1 MTVREFAA
9 EQAAN
14 GFTVWRSYDEP
25 GGIRDQLYAAARNNP
40 QLVKLEVLGHTGQ
53 GREIIAVK
61 LTQGA
66 QEQPDGRRPAV
77 LYSSTQH
84 AREWISTEVNR
95 RLMNHYIDRWR
106 ANDREVRKLLQTT
119 ELWFILVAN
128 PDGYQY
134 TFDHERLW
142 RKNLRDNNG
151 DGQTQVGDGVDP
163 NRNFPNHWGYDEEG
177 SSSIQSSDT
186 YRGPAPMSEPETQA
200 MVGLLDRIGFAF
212 QVNWHSNGQWLLYA
226 EGWQTGTPTADDPIY
241 YAMSG
246 NLDDPA
252 IDEFHPGLSSDVLY
266 VTNGETT
273 DYAHAVTGA
282 LAWTPELSA
291 GCDGCGFV
299 FPDDEALV
307 QAEFERN
314 LPFAMSVADSAV
326 DPANPKTVT
335 GITTKPF
342 YIDSDDPYKRSNPGT
357 QLSFAKSYGDPQ
369 PVAVIAKRSLG
380 AVTVKYRING
390 GAVQSAPTS
399 EWEGGSRYNPASVY
413 YHQMRGVVTGTD
425 PGDSVEVW
433 FEGGGQRSDSF
444 TYQAVSESGNRV
456 LVVAAEDYTGASPVQ
471 DAGAALR
478 RHVHRRPGRQRPA
491 GRRLRHRRR
500 RADRPGRPRSAQP
513 LRRGHLG
520 DRKRPGHPH
529 RRPRWRQRR
538 PAGTRRTARV
548 PLVHERGRQGALRRR
563 LRRPAVHDGDQLYD
577 PKGEIAC
584 NPLPA
589 GTDPR
594 RCLPL
599 FGSFFGGDTTNDVL
613 QYYLGGYV
621 AVANDG
627 HVGGA
632 ARSTRCGV
640 DDPFTGLTWGLDD
653 PVFAGNTVRRSSFLA
668 TSGILPVDQFQQF
681 ESWAAA
687 RYDKPGGPFD
697 PHTGT
702 QYVYSQIAD
711 VSYKRLTREIAV
723 PAAGGS
729 MTFWT
734 SYDTEAEWDH
744 LFVEARTP
752 GGDDWTTLPDAN
764 GHTTTERPAR
774 AAPRA
779 GSTLHPQLAHYQTW
793 DGVDACTATGTTGAW
808 NAASGNSAGWQEWSI
823 DLSAYA
829 GETVEISIAYASD
842 WATQGIGVFVDDITL
857 PDGTSTSFETGLDG
871 WAITGPPEGSAPNVN
886 NFIRTD
892 ASGFPV
898 GNAIA
903 TPHSLLLGF
912 GLEGVSTA
920 DERNAVMGRAGMT
933 ARTSSRFRSM
943 SSASSASRLRRR
955 SDSVLDGRTFM
966 CQSFAGDG
974 DAVEV
979 GDLALAGEAL
989 LHLLELEGDVGDR
1002 RVDLAGEEVALAERA
1017 QELGER
1023 LPPLRDEL
1031 EHEEGRDRP
1040 GVGLVK
1046 SRK

>member
-1 MTVREFAA
+1 MCAGLTSATATPTGAGRDPDRLDAYTATVAPSQLPAIAQQGFDVSGQRLVRGGVELDLVLTQGQADRLEARGVDLELTRIKGGKTVRQFAA
-9 EQAAN
+9 EQAAG

-25 GGIRDQLYAAARNNP
+25 GGIRDQLYAAARRNP

-66 QEQPDGRRPAV
+66 NEVPDGARAAV
-77 LYSSTQH
+77 LFSSTQH

-106 ANDREVRKLLQTT
+106 ANNREVRKLLQKT

-212 QVNWHSNGQWLLYA
+212 QVNWHSAGQWLLYA
-226 EGWQTGTPTADDPIY
+226 EGWQTSTPTADDPIY

-282 LAWTPELSA
+282 LAWTPELSE

-299 FPDDEALV
+299 FPDDPALV
-307 QAEFERN
+307 KAEFQRN
-314 LPFAMSVADSAV
+314 LPFAHSVARSAV

-335 GITTKPF
+335 GIQTKPF
-342 YIDSDDPYKRSNPGT
+342 YIDSEDPYKSSNPGV
-357 QLSFAKSYGDPQ
+357 QLSFARSYGDPQ
-369 PVAVIAKRSLG
+369 PVAVIAQRSLG
-380 AVTVKYRING
+380 AVEVKYRING
-390 GAVQSAPTS
+390 GAVQRAPMS
-399 EWEGGSRYNPASVY
+399 EWDGGSRYNPASVY
-413 YHQMRGVVTGTD
+413 YHQLRGVVTGTD

-444 TYQAVSESGNRV
+444 TYQAASESGNRV

-471 DAGAALR
+471 TPGPHFAAEYVDALAANGQQAD
-478 RHVHRRPGRQRPA
+478 VYDIDAA
-491 GRRLRHRRR
+491 GRTAPDALGVLSHYDAVIWETGNDLVTRTAGRAGGN
-500 RADRPGRPRSAQP
+500 ADRLALDELLEFRSYLNEGGKVLLA
-513 LRRGHLG
+513 G
-520 DRKRPGHPH
+520 DA
-529 RRPRWRQRR
+529 
-538 PAGTRRTARV
+538 AGQQYTNA
-548 PLVHERGRQGALRRR
+548 
-563 LRRPAVHDGDQLYD
+563 AVGNQLYD
-577 PKGEIAC
+577 PQGEIAC

-599 FGSFFGGDTTNDVL
+599 FGSFFGGDGTNDVL

-627 HVGGA
+627 HDNGA
-632 ARSTRCGV
+632 AFDAVGV
-640 DDPFTGLTWGLDD
+640 DDPFTGLAWGLDD
-653 PVFAGNTVRRSSFLA
+653 PTFAGNAIRRSSFLA
-668 TSGILPVDQFQQF
+668 TSGILPPDQYKQF
-681 ESWAAA
+681 ESWPSA
-687 RYDKPGGPFD
+687 RYEKPGGPFD

-752 GGDDWTTLPDAN
+752 GGDDWTTLPDAG
-764 GHTTTERPAR
+764 GHTTTDTGQSCPA
-774 AAPRA
+774 
-779 GSTLHPQLAHYQTW
+779 GWVELHPHLAHYQTW
-793 DGVDACTATGTTGAW
+793 NGVDACTGTGTTGTW
-808 NAASGNSAGWQEWSI
+808 NAASGNSGGWQQWSI
-823 DLSAYA
+823 DFSAYA
-829 GETVEISIAYASD
+829 GASVEISIAYVSD
-842 WATQGIGVFVDDITL
+842 WAVQGIGVFVDDITL
-857 PDGTSTSFETGLDG
+857 PDGTGTSFETGLDG
-871 WAITGPPEGSAPNVN
+871 WAIAGPPAGSAPNVN
-886 NFIRTD
+886 NFTRTD

-898 GNAIA
+898 GNTIT

-912 GLEGVSTA
+912 GLEGVSTPA
-920 DERNAVMGRAGMT
+920 ERNAVMGRA
-933 ARTSSRFRSM
+933 
-943 SSASSASRLRRR
+943 
-955 SDSVLDGRTFM
+955 LD
-966 CQSFAGDG
+966 
-974 DAVEV
+974 
-979 GDLALAGEAL
+979 
-989 LHLLELEGDVGDR
+989 HLLE
-1002 RVDLAGEEVALAERA
+1002 
-1017 QELGER
+1017 
-1023 LPPLRDEL
+1023 
-1031 EHEEGRDRP
+1031 
-1040 GVGLVK
+1040 
-1046 SRK
+1046 

>member
-1 MTVREFAA
+1 MMRTPRRLVSVLAVVVLLGGLAAGNASAAPTQSQPAEDDQLDAYTAVVQPDELAAIAEQGIDVSGQRQVATGTELDVVLDQAQAEGLRGKGIDLQLTRVQGGQTVQQFAA
-9 EQAAN
+9 AQAAS
-14 GFTVWRSYDEP
+14 GFNVWRSFDEP

-40 QLVKLEVLGHTGQ
+40 QLVKLEVIGHTGQ

-66 QEQPDGRRPAV
+66 RGIRDGRRPAV

-95 RLMNHYIDRWR
+95 RLMNHYINRWR
-106 ANDREVRKLLQTT
+106 AKDREVRKLLQTT
-119 ELWFILVAN
+119 ELWFVLVAN

-134 TFDHERLW
+134 TFENERLW

-186 YRGPAPMSEPETQA
+186 YRGPAPLSEPETQA

-212 QVNWHSNGQWLLYA
+212 QVNWHSAGQWLLYA

-246 NLDDPA
+246 NLDAPA
-252 IDEFHPGLSSDVLY
+252 IAEFHPGLSSDVLY

-273 DYAHAVTGA
+273 DYAHATTGA
-282 LAWTPELSA
+282 LAWTPELSE

-299 FPDDEALV
+299 FPDDDALV

-314 LPFAMSVADSAV
+314 LPFASSVARSAV
-326 DPANPKTVT
+326 DPDDPKTVT
-335 GITTKPF
+335 GIKTMPF

-357 QLSFAKSYGDPQ
+357 QLSFTKSYGDPQ

-380 AVTVKYRING
+380 SVRLKYRING
-390 GAVQSAPTS
+390 GRVQSARTS
-399 EWEGGSRYNPASVY
+399 EWGGGSTYNPASVY
-413 YHQMRGVVTGTD
+413 YRQMRGVVRGTE

-433 FEGGGQRSDSF
+433 FEGGGKRSDSF
-444 TYQAVSESGNRV
+444 TYEAVSESRNRA

-471 DAGAALR
+471 TGGPNYVDTYVDALAANGQQAD
-478 RHVHRRPGRQRPA
+478 VYDIDAA
-491 GRRLRHRRR
+491 GRLAPDALGVLSHYDAVIWETGDDLVTRTAGRAGGN
-500 RADRPGRPRSAQP
+500 ADRLALDELLEFRSYMNEGGKVLLA
-513 LRRGHLG
+513 G
-520 DRKRPGHPH
+520 DS
-529 RRPRWRQRR
+529 
-538 PAGTRRTARV
+538 AGQQYTNA
-548 PLVHERGRQGALRRR
+548 
-563 LRRPAVHDGDQLYD
+563 AVGNQLYD

-599 FGSFFGGDTTNDVL
+599 FGSFFGGDTMNDVL
-613 QYYLGGYV
+613 QYYLGAYV
-621 AVANDG
+621 GVANDG
-627 HVGGA
+627 HSGGA
-632 ARSTRCGV
+632 AFDATGV
-640 DDPFTGLTWGLDD
+640 DDPFTGLAWGLND
-653 PVFAGNTVRRSSFLA
+653 PNLTANNVRRSSFLA
-668 TSGILPVDQFQQF
+668 TSGILPPDQFKQF
-681 ESWAAA
+681 DSWPAA
-687 RYDKPGGPFD
+687 RYAKPGGPFD

-729 MTFWT
+729 LTFWT

-752 GGDDWTTLPDAN
+752 GGEDWTTLPEAN
-764 GHTTTERPAR
+764 GHTTTATGQSCPA
-774 AAPRA
+774 
-779 GSTLHPQLAHYQTW
+779 GWVTLHPHLAHYQTW
-793 DGVDACTATGTTGAW
+793 NGVDACTGTGTTGAW
-808 NAASGNSAGWQEWSI
+808 NAASGNSAGWQEWTI

-829 GETVEISIAYASD
+829 GGTVEISIAYASD
-842 WATQGIGVFVDDITL
+842 WASQGIGVFVDDITL

-871 WAITGPPEGSAPNVN
+871 WAIAGPPEGSAPNVN
-886 NFIRTD
+886 NFVQTD

-912 GLEGVSTA
+912 GLEGVSTEA
-920 DERNAVMGRAGMT
+920 ERNEVMGRA
-933 ARTSSRFRSM
+933 
-943 SSASSASRLRRR
+943 
-955 SDSVLDGRTFM
+955 LD
-966 CQSFAGDG
+966 
-974 DAVEV
+974 
-979 GDLALAGEAL
+979 
-989 LHLLELEGDVGDR
+989 HLLD
-1002 RVDLAGEEVALAERA
+1002 
-1017 QELGER
+1017 
-1023 LPPLRDEL
+1023 
-1031 EHEEGRDRP
+1031 
-1040 GVGLVK
+1040 
-1046 SRK
+1046 

>member
-1 MTVREFAA
+1 MKRTPRRLVSVLAVFVLLGGLATGTASAGPAETQPAGDDRLEAYTAVVQADQLPAIAEQGIDVSAQQPVADGVELEMVLDQDQADRLRGRGVDLKLTRVQGGLTVQQFAA

-14 GFTVWRSYDEP
+14 GFNVWRSYDEP
-25 GGIRDQLYAAARNNP
+25 GGIRDQLYAAARRNP
-40 QLVKLEVLGHTGQ
+40 QLVKLEVLGHTAQ

-61 LTQGA
+61 LTQGTSDV
-66 QEQPDGRRPAV
+66 PDGTRPAV

-95 RLMNHYIDRWR
+95 RLMNFYIDRWR

-119 ELWFILVAN
+119 ELWFVLVAN

-163 NRNFPNHWGYDEEG
+163 NRNFPNHWGWDEEG

-212 QVNWHSNGQWLLYA
+212 QVNWHSAGQWLLYA

-246 NLDDPA
+246 NLDAPA
-252 IDEFHPGLSSDVLY
+252 IAEFHPGLSSDVLY

-273 DYAHAVTGA
+273 DYAHARTGA
-282 LAWTPELSA
+282 LAWTPELSE

-299 FPDDEALV
+299 FPDDDALV

-314 LPFAMSVADSAV
+314 LPFARSVADSAV
-326 DPANPKTVT
+326 DPDDPKTVT

-342 YIDSDDPYKRSNPGT
+342 YVDSDDPYKRSNPGV
-357 QLSFAKSYGDPQ
+357 QLSFTQSYGDPQ

-380 AVTVKYRING
+380 DVTVKYRING
-390 GAVQSAPTS
+390 GDPQSAPTS

-444 TYQAVSESGNRV
+444 TYQAVSETGNPV

-471 DAGAALR
+471 APGGPHYVDTYTAALAANGQQAD
-478 RHVHRRPGRQRPA
+478 VYDIDAA
-491 GRRLRHRRR
+491 GRVAPDALGVLSHYDAVVWETGDDLVT
-500 RADRPGRPRSAQP
+500 RAAGRAGGNVDLLALDELLQFRSYMNEGGKLLFA
-513 LRRGHLG
+513 G
-520 DRKRPGHPH
+520 DS
-529 RRPRWRQRR
+529 
-538 PAGTRRTARV
+538 AGQQYTSA
-548 PLVHERGRQGALRRR
+548 
-563 LRRPAVHDGDQLYD
+563 AVGNQLYD

-599 FGSFFGGDTTNDVL
+599 FGSFGGGDTTNDVL

-627 HVGGA
+627 HVGGVA
-632 ARSTRCGV
+632 FDSVGV

-653 PVFAGNTVRRSSFLA
+653 PIFAGNNFRRSSFLA
-668 TSGILPVDQFQQF
+668 TSGVLPVDQFKQF

-687 RYDKPGGPFD
+687 RYAKPGGPFD

-711 VSYKRLTREIAV
+711 VSYKRLSREIAV

-734 SYDTEAEWDH
+734 SYDTEPAWDH

-764 GHTTTERPAR
+764 GHTTTSPGQSCPA
-774 AAPRA
+774 
-779 GSTLHPQLAHYQTW
+779 GWVTLHPQLAHYQTW
-793 DGVDACTATGTTGAW
+793 DGANACTGTGSTGAW
-808 NAASGNSAGWQEWSI
+808 NAASGNSAGWQEWRI
-823 DLSAYA
+823 DLTGYA
-829 GETVEISIAYASD
+829 GQTVEISIAYASD
-842 WATQGIGVFVDDITL
+842 WAVQGIGVFVDDITL
-857 PDGTSTSFETGLDG
+857 PDGTTTSFETGLDG
-871 WAITGPPEGSAPNVN
+871 WAITGSPEGSAPNVN
-886 NFIRTD
+886 DFIRTD

-903 TPHSLLLGF
+903 TPHSLMLGF
-912 GLEGVSTA
+912 GLEGVSTE
-920 DERNAVMGRAGMT
+920 DERNAVMGRA
-933 ARTSSRFRSM
+933 
-943 SSASSASRLRRR
+943 
-955 SDSVLDGRTFM
+955 LD
-966 CQSFAGDG
+966 
-974 DAVEV
+974 
-979 GDLALAGEAL
+979 
-989 LHLLELEGDVGDR
+989 HLLG
-1002 RVDLAGEEVALAERA
+1002 
-1017 QELGER
+1017 
-1023 LPPLRDEL
+1023 
-1031 EHEEGRDRP
+1031 
-1040 GVGLVK
+1040 
-1046 SRK
+1046 

>member
-1 MTVREFAA
+1 MRSSLIGSLVAAVVTAMCVGLTSATATPASAGRDPDRLDAYTVTVAPSQMSAIAEQGFEATGQRPVPGGVELDLVMTKSQADQLEAKGLDVKLTRVKGGKTVRQLAA
-9 EQAAN
+9 DQAVG

-25 GGIRDQLYAAARNNP
+25 GGIRDQLYAAAKKNP

-61 LTQGA
+61 LTQGTSDI
-66 QEQPDGRRPAV
+66 PDGARPAV

-95 RLMNHYIDRWR
+95 RLMNYYIDRWR
-106 ANDREVRKLLQTT
+106 ANDRAVRKLLQKT

-163 NRNFPNHWGYDEEG
+163 NRNFPNHWGWDEEG

-186 YRGPAPMSEPETQA
+186 YRGPAPLSEPETQA

-212 QVNWHSNGQWLLYA
+212 QVNWHSNGQWLLYS
-226 EGWQTGTPTADDPIY
+226 EGWQTSTPTADDPIY

-314 LPFAMSVADSAV
+314 LPFARSVADSAV
-326 DPANPKTVT
+326 DPANPTTVT
-335 GITTKPF
+335 GMTTKPF
-342 YIDSDDPYKRSNPGT
+342 YVDSDDPYKRSNPGT
-357 QLSFAKSYGDPQ
+357 QLSFTKSYGDPQ

-380 AVTVKYRING
+380 EVRVKYRING
-390 GAVQSAPTS
+390 GDVQTS
-399 EWEGGSRYNPASVY
+399 DEPMTEWEGGSRYNPASVY
-413 YHQMRGVVTGTD
+413 YHQLRGVVTGTD

-444 TYQAVSESGNRV
+444 TYQAVSESGHRV

-471 DAGAALR
+471 D
-478 RHVHRRPGRQRPA
+478 PA
-491 GRRLRHRRR
+491 GPHFAGEYVDALAANGQTADVYDVDAAGRVAPDALGVLSHYDAVVWETGNDLVTRTAGRGGGN
-500 RADRPGRPRSAQP
+500 ADRLALDELLEFRSYMNE
-513 LRRGHLG
+513 GGKVMLG
-520 DRKRPGHPH
+520 GDS
-529 RRPRWRQRR
+529 
-538 PAGTRRTARV
+538 AGQQYTMA
-548 PLVHERGRQGALRRR
+548 
-563 LRRPAVHDGDQLYD
+563 QLYD
-577 PKGEIAC
+577 PKGEIVC
-584 NPLPA
+584 NPPPA

-613 QYYLGGYV
+613 QYWLGGYV
-621 AVANDG
+621 AVATDG
-627 HVGGA
+627 LDDNGTAFDAV
-632 ARSTRCGV
+632 GV
-640 DDPFTGLTWGLDD
+640 DDPFTGLAWGLDD

-668 TSGILPVDQFQQF
+668 TSGILPVEEFKQF
-681 ESWAAA
+681 ESWPSA
-687 RYDKPGGPFD
+687 RYNKPGGPFD

-711 VSYKRLTREIAV
+711 VSYKRLTREVAV
-723 PAAGGS
+723 PGAGGS

-734 SYDTEAEWDH
+734 SYDTEAQWDH

-752 GGDDWTTLPDAN
+752 GGDDWTTLPDVN
-764 GHTTTERPAR
+764 GATTTDTGQSCPA
-774 AAPRA
+774 
-779 GSTLHPQLAHYQTW
+779 GWVTLHPHLAHYQTF
-793 DGVDACTATGTTGAW
+793 DGVGACTGTGTTGAW

-829 GETVEISIAYASD
+829 GQTVEISIAYASD

-871 WAITGPPEGSAPNVN
+871 WAITGPPAGSAPNAN
-886 NFIRTD
+886 NFFRTD

-920 DERNAVMGRAGMT
+920 AERDAVMGRA
-933 ARTSSRFRSM
+933 
-943 SSASSASRLRRR
+943 
-955 SDSVLDGRTFM
+955 LD
-966 CQSFAGDG
+966 
-974 DAVEV
+974 
-979 GDLALAGEAL
+979 
-989 LHLLELEGDVGDR
+989 HLLE
-1002 RVDLAGEEVALAERA
+1002 
-1017 QELGER
+1017 
-1023 LPPLRDEL
+1023 
-1031 EHEEGRDRP
+1031 
-1040 GVGLVK
+1040 
-1046 SRK
+1046 

>member
-1 MTVREFAA
+1 MVTAVGPTRRWSNASIACHFTGRGGRRRTLRGAHDRVCRTERGSPDRLDAYTAVVQAAEIPTIAQQGIDVSGQRPVANGIELDMVLDQAQADRLRGQGVDLKLTRVKGGLTVQEFAA

-14 GFTVWRSYDEP
+14 GFTVWRSYDEA

-66 QEQPDGRRPAV
+66 QAQPDGTRPAV

-226 EGWQTGTPTADDPIY
+226 EGWQTSTPTADDPIY

-291 GCDGCGFV
+291 GCAGCGFV

-314 LPFAMSVADSAV
+314 LPFARSVADSAV
-326 DPANPKTVT
+326 DPDDPKTVT

-342 YIDSDDPYKRSNPGT
+342 YVDSDDPYKRSNPGV
-357 QLSFAKSYGDPQ
+357 QLSFARSYGDPQ

-471 DAGAALR
+471 D
-478 RHVHRRPGRQRPA
+478 PA
-491 GRRLRHRRR
+491 GPHFVTQYTDALAANGQE
-500 RADRPGRPRSAQP
+500 ADVYDIDAAGRMAPDALGVLSHYDAVIV
-513 LRRGHLG
+513 G

-529 RRPRWRQRR
+529 RRPRWRQCR

-548 PLVHERGRQGALRRR
+548 PLVHERGRQGAPRRR
-563 LRRPAVHDGDQLYD
+563 LRRPAVHQRRRECPVVRPQGRDRLQPASRGYG
-577 PKGEIAC
+577 PAA
-584 NPLPA
+584 LPA
-589 GTDPR
+589 LVRLVLRWRRHERRDAVLPGWLRCRGQRRSRRRRRVRLDRRRRPVHGPRVGPR
-594 RCLPL
+594 R
-599 FGSFFGGDTTNDVL
+599 
-613 QYYLGGYV
+613 
-621 AVANDG
+621 
-627 HVGGA
+627 
-632 ARSTRCGV
+632 
-640 DDPFTGLTWGLDD
+640 
-653 PVFAGNTVRRSSFLA
+653 
-668 TSGILPVDQFQQF
+668 
-681 ESWAAA
+681 
-687 RYDKPGGPFD
+687 
-697 PHTGT
+697 
-702 QYVYSQIAD
+702 
-711 VSYKRLTREIAV
+711 
-723 PAAGGS
+723 
-729 MTFWT
+729 
-734 SYDTEAEWDH
+734 
-744 LFVEARTP
+744 
-752 GGDDWTTLPDAN
+752 
-764 GHTTTERPAR
+764 
-774 AAPRA
+774 
-779 GSTLHPQLAHYQTW
+779 
-793 DGVDACTATGTTGAW
+793 
-808 NAASGNSAGWQEWSI
+808 
-823 DLSAYA
+823 
-829 GETVEISIAYASD
+829 
-842 WATQGIGVFVDDITL
+842 
-857 PDGTSTSFETGLDG
+857 
-871 WAITGPPEGSAPNVN
+871 
-886 NFIRTD
+886 
-892 ASGFPV
+892 
-898 GNAIA
+898 
-903 TPHSLLLGF
+903 
-912 GLEGVSTA
+912 
-920 DERNAVMGRAGMT
+920 
-933 ARTSSRFRSM
+933 
-943 SSASSASRLRRR
+943 SRLRR
-955 SDSVLDGRTFM
+955 
-966 CQSFAGDG
+966 
-974 DAVEV
+974 
-979 GDLALAGEAL
+979 
-989 LHLLELEGDVGDR
+989 
-1002 RVDLAGEEVALAERA
+1002 
-1017 QELGER
+1017 
-1023 LPPLRDEL
+1023 
-1031 EHEEGRDRP
+1031 
-1040 GVGLVK
+1040 
-1046 SRK
+1046 

>member
-1 MTVREFAA
+1 MKRWMLFAAVVAAFCTGLTAASATPSAGRDPDQLDAYTAVVQAAELPMIAQQGIDVSGQRRVAKGIKLDMVLDQAQADRLRGRGVDLKLTRVKGGKTVRQFAA

-14 GFTVWRSYDEP
+14 GFTVWRSFDEP

-95 RLMNHYIDRWR
+95 RLMNYYIAQWR
-106 ANDREVRKLLQTT
+106 ANNRQVRKLLQTT

-134 TFDHERLW
+134 TFEHERLW

-151 DGQTQVGDGVDP
+151 DGETQVGDGVDP

-186 YRGPAPMSEPETQA
+186 YRGPAPRSEPETQA

-226 EGWQTGTPTADDPIY
+226 EGWQTSTPTADDPIY
-241 YAMSG
+241 YALSG

-291 GCDGCGFV
+291 GCPGCGFV
-299 FPDDEALV
+299 FPDNEALV

-314 LPFAMSVADSAV
+314 LPFAQSVANSAV
-326 DPANPKTVT
+326 DPDDPKTVT

-342 YIDSDDPYKRSNPGT
+342 YVNSDDPYKRSNPGV
-357 QLSFAKSYGDPQ
+357 QLSFTRSYGDPQ

-425 PGDSVEVW
+425 PGDTVEVW
-433 FEGGGQRSDSF
+433 FEGGGQRSESF
-444 TYQAVSESGNRV
+444 TYEAVSESGNRV

-471 DAGAALR
+471 D
-478 RHVHRRPGRQRPA
+478 PA
-491 GRRLRHRRR
+491 GPHFVDTYTDALAANGQQADVYDIDAAGRIAPDALGVLSHYDAVIWETGNDLVTRTAGRGGGN
-500 RADRPGRPRSAQP
+500 ADRLALDELLEFRSYMNEGGKVLLA
-513 LRRGHLG
+513 G
-520 DRKRPGHPH
+520 DS
-529 RRPRWRQRR
+529 
-538 PAGTRRTARV
+538 AGQQYTNA
-548 PLVHERGRQGALRRR
+548 
-563 LRRPAVHDGDQLYD
+563 AVGNQLYD

-632 ARSTRCGV
+632 AFDSTGV
-640 DDPFTGLTWGLDD
+640 DDPFTGLAWGLDD
-653 PVFAGNTVRRSSFLA
+653 PVFAGNTFRRSSFLA
-668 TSGILPVDQFQQF
+668 TSGILPVDRFEQFD
-681 ESWAAA
+681 SWPSA
-687 RYDKPGGPFD
+687 RYAKPGGPFD
-697 PHTGT
+697 PHTGE

-723 PAAGGS
+723 PAGGATLS
-729 MTFWT
+729 FWT
-734 SYDTEAEWDH
+734 SYDTEFHWDH
-744 LFVEARTP
+744 LFVEARTA
-752 GGDDWTTLPDAN
+752 GGTNWTTLPDLN
-764 GHTTTERPAR
+764 GHTSQDTGESCPAGWR
-774 AAPRA
+774 E
-779 GSTLHPQLAHYQTW
+779 LHPQLDHYQTLNA
-793 DGVDACTATGTTGAW
+793 DGTCSPTGTTGVW
-808 NAASGNSAGWQEWSI
+808 NAASGNSGGWQQWTV
-823 DLSAYA
+823 DLSGFA
-829 GETVEISIAYASD
+829 GQQVEVSISYVSD
-842 WATQGIGVFVDDITL
+842 WAVQGVGVFVDDVEVSTGE
-857 PDGTSTSFETGLDG
+857 GTTSFETGLDG
-871 WAITGPPEGSAPNVN
+871 WAIPGAPAGSAANGN
-886 NFIRTD
+886 DFTRTD

-898 GNAIA
+898 GNAIS

-912 GLEGVSTA
+912 GLEGVSTEA
-920 DERNAVMGRAGMT
+920 ERNVVMGRA
-933 ARTSSRFRSM
+933 
-943 SSASSASRLRRR
+943 
-955 SDSVLDGRTFM
+955 LD
-966 CQSFAGDG
+966 
-974 DAVEV
+974 
-979 GDLALAGEAL
+979 
-989 LHLLELEGDVGDR
+989 HLLG
-1002 RVDLAGEEVALAERA
+1002 
-1017 QELGER
+1017 
-1023 LPPLRDEL
+1023 P
-1031 EHEEGRDRP
+1031 
-1040 GVGLVK
+1040 
-1046 SRK
+1046 

>member
-1 MTVREFAA
+1 MKRMPRRLIAVLGVVVLLGGLAAGNASAAPTQSQQADDDHLDAYTAVVEADQLSTIAEQGIDVSGQRQVADGTELEMVLDQAQAEGLRGKGVDLKLTRVKGGKTVRQFAA

-14 GFTVWRSYDEP
+14 GFTVWRSFDEP

-66 QEQPDGRRPAV
+66 QEQPDGTRPAV

-95 RLMNHYIDRWR
+95 RLMNHFIDRWR
-106 ANDREVRKLLQTT
+106 ANDREIRKLLQTN
-119 ELWFILVAN
+119 EFWFVLVAN

-163 NRNFPNHWGYDEEG
+163 NRNFPNHWGFDEEG

-186 YRGPAPMSEPETQA
+186 YRGPAPLSEPETQA

-212 QVNWHSNGQWLLYA
+212 QVNYHSNGQWLLYA
-226 EGWQTGTPTADDPIY
+226 EGWQTSTPTADDPIY

-252 IDEFHPGLSSDVLY
+252 IAEFHPGLSSDVLY

-314 LPFAMSVADSAV
+314 LPFAMSVARSAA

-342 YIDSDDPYKRSNPGT
+342 YVDSDDPYKSSNPGT
-357 QLSFAKSYGDPQ
+357 QLSFTKSYGDPQ

-380 AVTVKYRING
+380 AVTVNYRING
-390 GAVQSAPTS
+390 GDVQSAPTS
-399 EWEGGSRYNPASVY
+399 EWEGGSRYNPARVY

-433 FEGGGQRSDSF
+433 FEGGGQRSESF
-444 TYQAVSESGNRV
+444 TYDAVSESGNRV

-471 DAGAALR
+471 D
-478 RHVHRRPGRQRPA
+478 PA
-491 GRRLRHRRR
+491 GPHFVTQYTDALAANGQDADVYDIDAAGRVAPDALGVLSHYDAVVWETGNDLVTRTAGRGGGN
-500 RADRPGRPRSAQP
+500 ADRLALDELLEFRSYMNEGGKVLLA
-513 LRRGHLG
+513 G
-520 DRKRPGHPH
+520 DS
-529 RRPRWRQRR
+529 
-538 PAGTRRTARV
+538 AGQQYTMA
-548 PLVHERGRQGALRRR
+548 
-563 LRRPAVHDGDQLYD
+563 QLYD

-584 NPLPA
+584 NPPPA

-613 QYYLGGYV
+613 QYWLGGYV
-621 AVANDG
+621 AVPNDG
-627 HVGGA
+627 HVGGVA
-632 ARSTRCGV
+632 FDSTGV

-668 TSGILPVDQFQQF
+668 TSGILPTDQFKQF
-681 ESWAAA
+681 ESWPAA

-702 QYVYSQIAD
+702 QYVYSQISD

-734 SYDTEAEWDH
+734 SYDTEAAWDH

-764 GHTTTERPAR
+764 GNTTTETGQSCPA
-774 AAPRA
+774 
-779 GSTLHPQLAHYQTW
+779 GWVTLHPQLAHYQTW
-793 DGVDACTATGTTGAW
+793 NGVDACTGTGTTGAW
-808 NAASGNSAGWQEWSI
+808 NAASGNSAGWQQWSI

-842 WATQGIGVFVDDITL
+842 WATQGIGVFLDDIAL
-857 PDGTSTSFETGLDG
+857 PDGTSTSFEDGLGG
-871 WAITGPPEGSAPNVN
+871 WAITGPPPGSAPNAN

-920 DERNAVMGRAGMT
+920 DERNAVMGRA
-933 ARTSSRFRSM
+933 
-943 SSASSASRLRRR
+943 
-955 SDSVLDGRTFM
+955 LD
-966 CQSFAGDG
+966 
-974 DAVEV
+974 
-979 GDLALAGEAL
+979 
-989 LHLLELEGDVGDR
+989 HLLE
-1002 RVDLAGEEVALAERA
+1002 
-1017 QELGER
+1017 
-1023 LPPLRDEL
+1023 
-1031 EHEEGRDRP
+1031 
-1040 GVGLVK
+1040 
-1046 SRK
+1046 

>member
-1 MTVREFAA
+1 MRRSLIGPSLAAVVAAMCVGLTSATATAPAAGRDPDRLDAYTVTVAPSQMSAIAQQGFDVSGQRPVKGGVELDLVMNQMQADKLETQGIDVKLTRVKGGKTVRQFAA
-9 EQAAN
+9 QQAVG

-25 GGIRDQLYAAARNNP
+25 GGIRDQLYAAARKNP

-66 QEQPDGRRPAV
+66 RGTPDGTRPAV

-95 RLMNHYIDRWR
+95 RLMNHFIDRWR
-106 ANDREVRKLLQTT
+106 ANDRAVRKLLQTT
-119 ELWFILVAN
+119 ELWFVLVAN

-134 TFDHERLW
+134 TFEHERLW

-177 SSSIQSSDT
+177 SSSIQSSET
-186 YRGPAPMSEPETQA
+186 YRGPAPLSEPETQA

-212 QVNWHSNGQWLLYA
+212 QVNWHSAGQWLLYA
-226 EGWQTGTPTADDPIY
+226 EGWQTSTPTADDPIY

-282 LAWTPELSA
+282 LAWTPELSE

-299 FPDDEALV
+299 FPDDNALV

-314 LPFAMSVADSAV
+314 LPFARSVADSAV

-342 YIDSDDPYKRSNPGT
+342 YVDSDDPYKRGNPGVR
-357 QLSFAKSYGDPQ
+357 LSFTKSYGDPQ

-380 AVTVKYRING
+380 AVQAKYRING
-390 GAVQSAPTS
+390 GAVQSAPMS
-399 EWEGGSRYNPASVY
+399 EWEGGSTYNPASVY

-433 FEGGGQRSDSF
+433 FEGGGQVSDSF

-471 DAGAALR
+471 D
-478 RHVHRRPGRQRPA
+478 PA
-491 GRRLRHRRR
+491 GPHFADTYTDALAANGQQADVYDIDASGRVAPDALGVLSHYDAVIVETGNDLVT
-500 RADRPGRPRSAQP
+500 RAAGRAGGNIDRVAMDELLEARAYLNEGGKVLLAGDSAGQ
-513 LRRGHLG
+513 
-520 DRKRPGHPH
+520 
-529 RRPRWRQRR
+529 QYTS
-538 PAGTRRTARV
+538 A
-548 PLVHERGRQGALRRR
+548 
-563 LRRPAVHDGDQLYD
+563 AVGNQLYD

-594 RCLPL
+594 RCLPS
-599 FGSFFGGDTTNDVL
+599 FGSFFGGDAMSDVM
-613 QYYLGGYV
+613 QYYLGSYV

-627 HVGGA
+627 HADGVA
-632 ARSTRCGV
+632 FDSTGV
-640 DDPFTGLTWGLDD
+640 DDPFTGLSWGLDD
-653 PVFAGNTVRRSSFLA
+653 PIFGGNTFRRSSFLS
-668 TSGILPVDQFQQF
+668 TSGILPTDQYEQF
-681 ESWAAA
+681 ESWPAA
-687 RYDKPGGPFD
+687 RYDKPGGPFN
-697 PHTGT
+697 PHTGD

-752 GGDDWTTLPDAN
+752 GGDNWTTLPDAN
-764 GHTTTERPAR
+764 GNTTTETGQSCPA
-774 AAPRA
+774 
-779 GSTLHPQLAHYQTW
+779 GWVELHPHLAHYQTF
-793 DGVDACTATGTTGAW
+793 DGAAACTAVGTTGAW
-808 NAASGNSAGWQEWSI
+808 NAASGNSVGWQEWSI
-823 DLSAYA
+823 NLSAYA
-829 GETVEISIAYASD
+829 GQTVEISIAYASD
-842 WATQGIGVFVDDITL
+842 WSAQGIGVFVDDITL

-871 WAITGPPEGSAPNVN
+871 WAIAGPPDGSAPNVN

-892 ASGFPV
+892 ATGFPV
-898 GNAIA
+898 GNAIS

-920 DERNAVMGRAGMT
+920 DERNAVMGRA
-933 ARTSSRFRSM
+933 
-943 SSASSASRLRRR
+943 
-955 SDSVLDGRTFM
+955 LD
-966 CQSFAGDG
+966 
-974 DAVEV
+974 
-979 GDLALAGEAL
+979 
-989 LHLLELEGDVGDR
+989 HLLE
-1002 RVDLAGEEVALAERA
+1002 
-1017 QELGER
+1017 
-1023 LPPLRDEL
+1023 
-1031 EHEEGRDRP
+1031 
-1040 GVGLVK
+1040 
-1046 SRK
+1046 

>member
-1 MTVREFAA
+1 MIRSPRRLVSVLAVLVLLSGLAADGADAAPAESQPARDDRLDAYTAVVQAAEIPAISQEGIDVSGQRQVADGIELDMVLDRVQADRLRGRGVDLRLTRVRGGQTVQEFAA
-9 EQAAN
+9 AQAAN
-14 GFTVWRSYDEP
+14 GFNVWRSYDEA

-95 RLMNHYIDRWR
+95 RLMNHFIAGWR
-106 ANDREVRKLLQTT
+106 ANDREIRRLLQTT
-119 ELWFILVAN
+119 ELWFVLVAN

-212 QVNWHSNGQWLLYA
+212 QVNYHSNGQWLLYA
-226 EGWQTGTPTADDPIY
+226 EGWQTSTPTADDPIY

-252 IDEFHPGLSSDVLY
+252 IADFHPGLSSDVLY

-273 DYAHAVTGA
+273 DYAHAATGA

-299 FPDDEALV
+299 FPDDDALV
-307 QAEFERN
+307 QEEFERN
-314 LPFAMSVADSAV
+314 LPFAMSAARSAD
-326 DPANPKTVT
+326 DPANPETVT

-342 YIDSDDPYKRSNPGT
+342 YVDSDDPYKSSNPGT
-357 QLSFAKSYGDPQ
+357 QLSFTRSYGDPQ

-380 AVTVKYRING
+380 DVTVSYRING
-390 GAVQSAPTS
+390 GDVQSAPMS
-399 EWEGGSRYNPASVY
+399 EWEGGSRYNPASVH

-444 TYQAVSESGNRV
+444 TYEAVSETGNRT

-471 DAGAALR
+471 D
-478 RHVHRRPGRQRPA
+478 PA
-491 GRRLRHRRR
+491 GPHFVDTYVDALAANGQQADVYDIDAAGRIAPDALGVLSHYDAVVWETGNDLVTRTAGRAGGN
-500 RADRPGRPRSAQP
+500 ADRLALDELLEFRSYMNEGGKVLLA
-513 LRRGHLG
+513 G
-520 DRKRPGHPH
+520 DS
-529 RRPRWRQRR
+529 
-538 PAGTRRTARV
+538 AGQQYIMA
-548 PLVHERGRQGALRRR
+548 
-563 LRRPAVHDGDQLYD
+563 QLYD

-599 FGSFFGGDTTNDVL
+599 FGSFFGGDSTNDVL
-613 QYYLGGYV
+613 QYYLGAYV

-627 HVGGA
+627 LDDQGA
-632 ARSTRCGV
+632 AFDAVGV

-668 TSGILPVDQFQQF
+668 TSGILPVDQFKQF

-711 VSYKRLTREIAV
+711 VSYKRLTREIPV

-729 MTFWT
+729 LTFWT
-734 SYDTEAEWDH
+734 SYDTEPAWDH

-764 GHTTTERPAR
+764 GHTTTATGDSCPA
-774 AAPRA
+774 
-779 GSTLHPQLAHYQTW
+779 GWVDLHPQLAHYQTW
-793 DGVDACTATGTTGAW
+793 DGANTCTGTGTTGAW

-823 DLSAYA
+823 DLAAYA
-829 GETVEISIAYASD
+829 GQTVEISIAYASD
-842 WATQGIGVFVDDITL
+842 WAVQGIGAFVDDITL

-871 WAITGPPEGSAPNVN
+871 WAITGPETSAPNVN

-912 GLEGVSTA
+912 GLEGVSTE
-920 DERNAVMGRAGMT
+920 DERNAVMGRA
-933 ARTSSRFRSM
+933 
-943 SSASSASRLRRR
+943 
-955 SDSVLDGRTFM
+955 LD
-966 CQSFAGDG
+966 
-974 DAVEV
+974 
-979 GDLALAGEAL
+979 
-989 LHLLELEGDVGDR
+989 HLLE
-1002 RVDLAGEEVALAERA
+1002 
-1017 QELGER
+1017 
-1023 LPPLRDEL
+1023 
-1031 EHEEGRDRP
+1031 
-1040 GVGLVK
+1040 
-1046 SRK
+1046 